1 MWKLFEAESHALALV
16 LVGLLGL
23 GGVARLAAQPA
34 VPPGAE
40 ELAAG
45 LAAPYEA
52 LPVRDGVVVRPLA
65 EDAPFRALEILDA
78 ETGAELALD
87 GEPVGEKE
95 VRDRLGEAAE
105 PILRLT
111 RLGPQGR
118 RGVLGLEAPRPVA
131 GEAPE
136 ASRASEA
143 QPAPPE
149 EGDLEESRPAR
160 RPEAP
165 PTSRLR
171 TGDTVRLFGDVTI
184 EKDEIAH
191 EVVVIAGDL
200 RVLGELR
207 GGAVVVLGSAYV
219 DGEVGRELTVVGGD
233 VHLGSSSRVE
243 GEINVIGGGDFYHEE
258 GAVIDGRVNELASIG
273 PLFGDDAFDFDFR
286 PRFDGTFIWFR
297 WVGGVVS
304 RVLFLVVVALLG
316 CLMVLFG
323 PRLVD
328 GVGDTLARD
337 PWRSGAV
344 GLLFQVLFFPL
355 LILVVLVLVLSII
368 GIPLL
373 IFLPFALL
381 GLLVA
386 AFLGYVGAA
395 RRVGQVVLEKARRPT
410 AGPYL
415 AVIVGVVAIGIWRL
429 LSEVLD
435 LPFLGWL
442 STLLLVFGVLV
453 GYAAWTFGGGA
464 LLVYLLRR
472 RQQGTGESSV
482 APEPPTSSS
491 PEAPADPPPAPPALP
506 EPGPSGEQGSERR
519 REEPGSTESE
529 P

>member
-1 MWKLFEAESHALALV
+1 MWKLFEAQRRALV
-16 LVGLLGL
+16 LVWVGLLGL
-23 GGVARLAAQPA
+23 GGLAGLAAQPA
-34 VPPGAE
+34 VPPGTE
-40 ELAAG
+40 ELAAE
-45 LAAPYEA
+45 LAATYEA
-52 LPVRDGVVVRPLA
+52 LPVRDGVVLRPLV

-78 ETGAELALD
+78 ETGTELALD
-87 GEPVGEKE
+87 GEPVAENE
-95 VRDRLGEAAE
+95 LRDRLGEAAE
-105 PILRLT
+105 PILRLA
-111 RLGPQGR
+111 RLGPRGR
-118 RGVLGLEAPRPVA
+118 RGVLGLEPPRPVA
-131 GEAPE
+131 GPERAPE
-136 ASRASEA
+136 GR
-143 QPAPPE
+143 PAPPE
-149 EGDLEESRPAR
+149 ETGLEESRPES
-160 RPEAP
+160 RPERP
-165 PTSRLR
+165 PRSRLR
-171 TGDTVRLFGDVTI
+171 TGDTVRLFGDVVI
-184 EKDEIAH
+184 EEDEIAH

-233 VHLGSSSRVE
+233 VHLSSTSRVD
-243 GEINVIGGGDFYHEE
+243 GEINVIGGGDFSHEE

-273 PLFGDDAFDFDFR
+273 PLFGDGAFAFDFR
-286 PRFDGTFIWFR
+286 PRFDGPFIWFR

-395 RRVGQVVLEKARRPT
+395 RRVGQVVLEKARRPA

-464 LLVYLLRR
+464 LLVYLVRR
-472 RQQGTGESSV
+472 RQQGAGESSA
-482 APEPPTSSS
+482 APQPPATSS
-491 PEAPADPPPAPPALP
+491 PEAAADPPPAPPAPP
-506 EPGPSGEQGSERR
+506 EPGPAGEQGSERR
-519 REEPGSTESE
+519 KEGGSAEPKT
-529 P
+529 